1 MARALYN
8 DTVLEHYQHP
18 RNAGTLD
25 GANAVGRAENA
36 ACGDELQLYLE
47 IRGDQVLRARFRT
60 FGCAAAIAAGSM
72 LTQMVTGSS
81 LVEVSELTSEAVD
94 AALGGLPPLKIH
106 GSVLAADALRAA
118 LEDYR
123 KRCDT
128 ENPDPI
134 TQTSP

>member
-1 MARALYN
+1 M
-8 DTVLEHYQHP
+8 LE
-18 RNAGTLD
+18 
-25 GANAVGRAENA
+25 GANAVGRVENT

-47 IRGDQVLRARFRT
+47 IRGELVLRARFRT

-72 LTQMVTGSS
+72 LTELVAGAS
-81 LVEVSELTSEAVD
+81 LTQVRQLTSEVVD
-94 AALGGLPPLKIH
+94 TALGGLPLLKVH

-123 KRCDT
+123 KRCET
-128 ENPDPI
+128 QNPDPI

>member
-1 MARALYN
+1 MLA
-8 DTVLEHYQHP
+8 
-18 RNAGTLD
+18 

-47 IRGDQVLRARFRT
+47 VRAGQVLQARFRT
-60 FGCAAAIAAGSM
+60 FGCAASIAAGSM
-72 LTQMVTGSS
+72 LTELLAGAS
-81 LVEVSELTSEAVD
+81 LTQARQLTSEAVNI
-94 AALGGLPPLKIH
+94 ALGGLPPLKVH

-123 KRCDT
+123 KRCET

>member
-1 MARALYN
+1 M
-8 DTVLEHYQHP
+8 DHYQHP
-18 RNAGTLD
+18 RNAGILE

-47 IRGDQVLRARFRT
+47 IQGARVLRARFRT
-60 FGCAAAIAAGSM
+60 FGCAASIAAGSILTELVIGAS
-72 LTQMVTGSS
+72 LTQVRQ
-81 LVEVSELTSEAVD
+81 LTSGAID
-94 AALGGLPPLKIH
+94 TALGGLPPLKVH

-123 KRCDT
+123 KRRET
-128 ENPDPI
+128 QNPDPI